1 MSKPFDWCIS
11 ELGGSWKRRQLEM
24 LKCSRFLVKLS
35 LLLVNLSLRTLLV
48 KLPIWTLLVISE
60 WTAFKII
67 SLNIIGEMKPARD
80 RQLKRSQGKN
90 KQAGDKAEPQQSRSR
105 TTAMTTTMLMVMIL
119 MVTVAMFSVSVKVAT
134 RIIGRAD
141 LGTAT
146 GSSSQREAK
155 WS

>member
-1 MSKPFDWCIS
+1 MNII
-11 ELGGSWKRRQLEM
+11 G
-24 LKCSRFLVKLS
+24 
-35 LLLVNLSLRTLLV
+35 N
-48 KLPIWTLLVISE
+48 
-60 WTAFKII
+60 II

-90 KQAGDKAEPQQSRSR
+90 EQAGDKAEPQQSRSR

-119 MVTVAMFSVSVKVAT
+119 MVTVSVKVAT

-155 WS
+155 